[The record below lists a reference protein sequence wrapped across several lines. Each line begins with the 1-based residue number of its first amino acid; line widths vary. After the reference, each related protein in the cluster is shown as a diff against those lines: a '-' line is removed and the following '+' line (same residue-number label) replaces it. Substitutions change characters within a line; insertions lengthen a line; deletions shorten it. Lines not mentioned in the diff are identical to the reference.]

1 MAYRIFRMSSYVFV
15 DHNDRT
21 YAVPYA
27 NAFEPAAA
35 WYFPLYLSFVFCA
48 RRAQKTKLKKKMKYR
63 CE

>member
-1 MAYRIFRMSSYVFV
+1 MAYRIFRVSSCVFV

-35 WYFPLYLSFVFCA
+35 WYFALYLSFLFLRSQSA
-48 RRAQKTKLKKKMKYR
+48 KNETQKEDEVLL
-63 CE
+63 